1 MFLVYS
7 NEKVVSVVSAITSP
21 DRQFRLLSF
30 CCILSVI
37 QWDLLILHLDVYSS
51 IYLSVITR
59 QTEVLMTFALN

>member
-30 CCILSVI
+30 CRILSVI
-37 QWDLLILHLDVYSS
+37 QWDLLILHLDV
-51 IYLSVITR
+51 
-59 QTEVLMTFALN
+59 